1 MRTHTL
7 RIKKACERIKS
18 EDSKIDLFRF
28 FTFRFLLIVR

>member
-18 EDSKIDLFRF
+18 EDSKIDLYRF
-28 FTFRFLLIVR
+28 FTRSLLIVR